1 MSEAKKTVGKAKA
14 APATQEAEI
23 VVYIGPDIPG
33 AKQYTTYNA
42 GLPDALKEKIVEHRV
57 FELDKVRFRAPV
69 RPGDTV
75 TTRCR
80 IVRNKSVFYF
90 CEGEVKTGDT
100 VCLRAEFSFALV
112 PATGEGDA

>member
-42 GLPDALKEKIVEHRV
+42 GLPDALKEKIKEHPFFNSLVVPVEKLAKASA
-57 FELDKVRFRAPV
+57 ELAK
-69 RPGDTV
+69 
-75 TTRCR
+75 
-80 IVRNKSVFYF
+80 
-90 CEGEVKTGDT
+90 EG
-100 VCLRAEFSFALV
+100 SALSILYRK
-112 PATGEGDA
+112 ASGK

>member
-42 GLPDALKEKIVEHRV
+42 GLPDALKEKIKEHPFFNSLVVPVEKLARASA
-57 FELDKVRFRAPV
+57 ELAR
-69 RPGDTV
+69 
-75 TTRCR
+75 
-80 IVRNKSVFYF
+80 
-90 CEGEVKTGDT
+90 EG
-100 VCLRAEFSFALV
+100 SALSILYRK
-112 PATGEGDA
+112 ASGK